1 MEEKVRQLGEVVA
14 HLTRHDVFHLGPI
27 NVSSTVVNTWIVM
40 AVMFVAI
47 YLLTRRVSEKPRG
60 AQAFVEIVVE
70 FIYSLIDT
78 GMGKS
83 GRKYLPI
90 VGTLFVFIIFLN
102 LSWFIPNFVP
112 PTTDVMT
119 TAALAFTTIVVVQI
133 MGIREQGLGHYLG
146 NFAKPLPAMLPLN
159 VVEEFVKPF
168 SLAIRLFGNMFGEKM
183 VVTIFFILVPL
194 LAPIPLMG
202 LGILMG
208 GIQAFIFTLLTV
220 TYLATATH
228 GH

>member
-14 HLTRHDVFHLGPI
+14 HLTRHDVLHIGPLTI
-27 NVSSTVVNTWIVM
+27 TSTVVNTWIVM
-40 AVMFVAI
+40 AVMFVVVI
-47 YLLTRRVSEKPRG
+47 LLTRRIGEKPRG
-60 AQAFVEIVVE
+60 AQAFLEIVVG

-83 GRKYLPI
+83 GRKFLPI
-90 VGTLFVFIIFLN
+90 VGTLFIFIIFLN

-119 TAALAFTTIVVVQI
+119 TAALGITTIILVQI
-133 MGIREQGLGHYLG
+133 MGIKERGIGKYLH
-146 NFAKPLPAMLPLN
+146 NFLQPMPAMMPLN
-159 VVEEFVKPF
+159 VIEELVKPF

-183 VVTIFFILVPL
+183 VVTIFFVLVPL
-194 LAPIPLMG
+194 IAPIPLMA